1 MSRKINKLGYLYIQ
15 ENSYNMVKVVDKLKD
30 IVMKKTS
37 SDEIRK
43 LEKVSMEYNK
53 KVDDGLFQSR
63 GYNLLTIESEG
74 RVLVS
79 YNA

>member
-1 MSRKINKLGYLYIQ
+1 M
-15 ENSYNMVKVVDKLKD
+15 KD